1 MFFCTFVAA
10 HKPYQSLMIIDIERK
25 KKKKAPPP
33 TINLVTKSPK
43 LVMGNTK

>member
-1 MFFCTFVAA
+1 MFFCTFVEA
-10 HKPYQSLMIIDIERK
+10 HKPYQSLMIIDIVRGK
-25 KKKKAPPP
+25 KKGPPP